1 MAKVLCITGM
11 HRSGTSLT
19 ASWIQQCGLQ
29 IDDGNLIGAAVGNEL
44 GHFEDADFVK
54 LHSRYLTRI
63 WPASKNWIVKEH
75 REIDRDTK
83 HAFMEEAIKLIEAR
97 NNRYEFWGWKDP
109 RSVIFLD
116 IWKELIPNLKSLLIW
131 REGTEVV
138 GSLVRRSRKAT
149 HPVYKIGAYTSFRV
163 WKFYNERMLSY
174 YEKNPDDSILVN
186 IRDIVHNDHL
196 VIQEIVGR
204 LNLDLKHSSIRELVQ
219 DNLLRQESPGIY
231 LSVLRNIFG
240 VDQIETILRDESFNG
255 NQKDTKRNVDDL
267 EK

>member
-1 MAKVLCITGM
+1 
-11 HRSGTSLT
+11 
-19 ASWIQQCGLQ
+19 
-29 IDDGNLIGAAVGNEL
+29 
-44 GHFEDADFVK
+44 
-54 LHSRYLTRI
+54 
-63 WPASKNWIVKEH
+63 
-75 REIDRDTK
+75 
-83 HAFMEEAIKLIEAR
+83 
-97 NNRYEFWGWKDP
+97 
-109 RSVIFLD
+109 
-116 IWKELIPNLKSLLIW
+116 
-131 REGTEVV
+131 
-138 GSLVRRSRKAT
+138 
-149 HPVYKIGAYTSFRV
+149 
-163 WKFYNERMLSY
+163 MLSY